1 MVRWGVAGLVL
12 ASVTAQA
19 ARAGDVP
26 PFHPAKA
33 PADNH
38 CAALG
43 EGFFAVAGSDACMKI
58 SGRISA
64 GVGFAR
70 PVSGGAFGSHV
81 AGGASGFNTETAV
94 TGDIRFNTEA
104 GPGRIYIHVRGDTN
118 PRWGAAD

>member
-19 ARAGDVP
+19 ARAEDVP

-33 PADNH
+33 AADNH
-38 CAALG
+38 CAVFGA
-43 EGFFAVAGSDACMKI
+43 GFFAVAGSDACMRI

-64 GVGFAR
+64 GVGFAH
-70 PVSGGAFGSHV
+70 PVSGGAFGSH
-81 AGGASGFNTETAV
+81 AASGFNTETAV

-104 GPGRIYIHVRGDTN
+104 GPGRIYVHVRGDTN
-118 PRWGAAD
+118 PRWGSAD